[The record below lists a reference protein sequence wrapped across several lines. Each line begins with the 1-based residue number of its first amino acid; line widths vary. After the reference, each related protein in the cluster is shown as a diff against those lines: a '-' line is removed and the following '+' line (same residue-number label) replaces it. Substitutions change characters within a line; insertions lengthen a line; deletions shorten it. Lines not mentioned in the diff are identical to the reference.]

1 MAQFPFRNRRAAS
14 AAHFALV
21 AAILAGV
28 FVLTYAWWYPKG
40 LFMSARGFDL
50 FLLIAATNLVV
61 GPLLT
66 FIVYVPGKK
75 GLAFDL
81 AVIAVLQ
88 AAALAYGLHVLHES
102 RPVFLVFVKDRFEL
116 VRANG
121 IPQPHLERARSTPY
135 AEFPIDGPRLVGALL
150 PLDPA
155 ERQRI
160 VIATITTIGLDLHHF
175 PHLYVPYDAVRP
187 EVRAHAASLAR
198 LRELN
203 PGASREIDR
212 LVAASGLPEAALGF
226 LPMRAG
232 KTDLAAIIDL
242 KSGDLLHVA
251 ALRPWTL
258 K

>member
-1 MAQFPFRNRRAAS
+1 MARLSFRNRRAAS
-14 AAHFALV
+14 SAHFALV
-21 AAILAGV
+21 AAVLAGV
-28 FVLTYAWWYPKG
+28 FFLAYAWWYPMG

-50 FLLIAATNLVV
+50 FVLIAATNLVV

-81 AVIAVLQ
+81 VVIGALQ
-88 AAALAYGLHVLHES
+88 AAALAYGLYVLHES

-121 IPQPHLERARSTPY
+121 IPQPHLERARATPY
-135 AEFPIDGPRLVGALL
+135 GELPIDGPRLVGALL

-160 VIATITTIGLDLHHF
+160 VIATITTIGLDLHHY
-175 PHLYVPYDAVRP
+175 PHLYVPYDSVRG
-187 EVRAHAASLAR
+187 EARARAAPLSR

-203 PGASREIDR
+203 PGASRDIDR
-212 LVAASGLPEAALGF
+212 LVAATGRPEAALGF

-242 KSGDLLHVA
+242 KSADLLHVA

-258 K
+258 Q

>member
-1 MAQFPFRNRRAAS
+1 MTSLSFRNRRQAS

-28 FVLTYAWWYPKG
+28 FVLAYGWWYPKG
-40 LFMSARGFDL
+40 LFTSARGFDL
-50 FLLIAATNLVV
+50 FVLIAATNLVV

-81 AVIAVLQ
+81 VVIAVLQ

-116 VRANG
+116 VRAND

-160 VIATITTIGLDLHHF
+160 VIATITTIGLDLHLF
-175 PHLYVPYDAVRP
+175 PHLYVPYDSVRA
-187 EVRAHAASLAR
+187 EVRTRAAPLGR
-198 LRELN
+198 LRGLN
-203 PGASREIDR
+203 PGASRDIDR
-212 LVAASGLPEAALGF
+212 LVAARGRPEAALGF
-226 LPMRAG
+226 LPVRAG